1 MSERYGAFVIIQLTN
16 IINLKQELGHTVHN
30 IYREEIIGDTSVYC
44 VLNIKKKKPVEC
56 LGLRNWSV
64 RHVLVESQS
73 FDEDNHKAR
82 LCAKFLAYFLD
93 EQILMH
99 YDYFLDQ
106 NPSK

>member
-44 VLNIKKKKPVEC
+44 VLNIKKKKQS
-56 LGLRNWSV
+56 SV
-64 RHVLVESQS
+64 LDLETGRYVLVESQS